1 MLELFSFCI
10 GEKKTEIIFGKM
22 SADRTFID
30 EIKHQLKYGG
40 ITVKLIFINV
50 AVFLFIQILL
60 ALGRLV
66 FNNQADF
73 VTHFFSL
80 NTDLKVF
87 ITRPYTILTTI
98 FSHFTILHLLFNML
112 FLYFSGSLFEQLFDR
127 SRLIYT
133 YIFGGILGGLFE
145 LLSHLIFPSLQL
157 NQGTLIVGA
166 SGSIMALFTA
176 LAFYRPNIEVRLFNI
191 FPLKLIYLALFFI
204 LMDIVTL
211 GVNDGTAH
219 FAHLG
224 GALFGV
230 WSIQKLN
237 SSSNIVVVI
246 QSINNRMINFFKN
259 LFSRKGKLKV
269 KKGGKTRSMQFKT
282 DEDYNYEKKLKQQKI
297 DAILDKISKSG
308 YESLTKAEKEF
319 LFSQS
324 NNG

>member
-1 MLELFSFCI
+1 MN
-10 GEKKTEIIFGKM
+10 K
-22 SADRTFID
+22 DRTFID
-30 EIKHQLKYGG
+30 EIKYQFKYGG

-50 AVFLFIQILL
+50 AVFLFIQLLL
-60 ALGRLV
+60 ALSRLV
-66 FNNQADF
+66 FNNQAEF
-73 VTHFFSL
+73 VTYFFSL
-80 NTDLKVF
+80 NTDFVVF
-87 ITRPYTILTTI
+87 ITRPYTIFTTI

-112 FLYFSGSLFEQLFDR
+112 FLYFSGSLFEQLFDK

-133 YIFGGILGGLFE
+133 YVIGGILGGVFE
-145 LLSHLIFPSLQL
+145 LLAHLIFPALQM

-237 SSSNIVVVI
+237 SSSNVI
-246 QSINNRMINFFKN
+246 AVSQSINKSMINFFKN
-259 LFSRKGKLKV
+259 LFSGKRKLKV
-269 KKGGKTRSMQFKT
+269 KKGGKTRAAQFKT
-282 DEDYNYEKKLKQQKI
+282 DEEYNYEKKLKQEKI

-308 YESLTKAEKEF
+308 YESLTKTEKEF

>member
-1 MLELFSFCI
+1 MN
-10 GEKKTEIIFGKM
+10 K
-22 SADRTFID
+22 DRTFID
-30 EIKHQLKYGG
+30 EIKYQFKYGG

-50 AVFLFIQILL
+50 AVFLFIQLLL
-60 ALGRLV
+60 ALSRLV

-73 VTHFFSL
+73 VTYFFSL
-80 NTDLKVF
+80 NTDFAVF
-87 ITRPYTILTTI
+87 ITRPYTIFTTI

-133 YIFGGILGGLFE
+133 YIIGGILGGLFE
-145 LLSHLIFPSLQL
+145 LLAHLIFPALQM

-230 WSIQKLN
+230 WSIHKLN
-237 SSSNIVVVI
+237 SSSNVI
-246 QSINNRMINFFKN
+246 AVSQSINKSMINFFKN
-259 LFSRKGKLKV
+259 LFSGKRKLKV
-269 KKGGKTRSMQFKT
+269 KKGGKTRAAQFKT
-282 DEDYNYEKKLKQQKI
+282 DEEYNYEKKLKQEKI

>member
-1 MLELFSFCI
+1 
-10 GEKKTEIIFGKM
+10 M
-22 SADRTFID
+22 SSDRTFID
-30 EIKHQLKYGG
+30 ELKYQFKYGG
-40 ITVKLIFINV
+40 ITVQLIFINV
-50 AVFLFIQILL
+50 SVFLFIQLLL
-60 ALGRLV
+60 AISRLV
-66 FNNQADF
+66 YHNQADF
-73 VTHFFSL
+73 VTYFFSL
-80 NTDLKVF
+80 NTDFSIF
-87 ITRPYTILTTI
+87 ITRPYTIFTTI

-112 FLYFSGSLFEQLFDR
+112 FLYFSGSLFEQLFDK

-133 YIFGGILGGLFE
+133 YILGGILGGLFE
-145 LLSHLIFPSLQL
+145 LLAHMIFPAMQA

-176 LAFYRPNIEVRLFNI
+176 LAFYRPNIEIRLFNI
-191 FPLKLIYLALFFI
+191 FPLNLIYLALFFI
-204 LMDIVTL
+204 LMDIITL

-224 GALFGV
+224 GAIFGV

-237 SSSNIVVVI
+237 SSSNVI
-246 QSINNRMINFFKN
+246 YVSQSIIKNMIHFFKN
-259 LFSRKGKLKV
+259 LFGGKGKLKV
-269 KKGGKTRSMQFKT
+269 KKGGKTRTTQFKT
-282 DEDYNYEKKLKQQKI
+282 DEEYNYEKKIKQEKI